1 MGEKSKKFI
10 RLIELIEP
18 YLDAAYRFI
27 LPVLEWIKKKIWLVF
42 GLILIAIF
50 TWKAIRYHYGD
61 YSFSVGQSLSIAFG
75 EMLVVSLK
83 LILVAIIA
91 FLVCWLLISILTAS
105 FNKKA
110 HLPAVKQQDEV
121 ASSYDAG
128 ESIIVESQVS
138 EDKIMD
144 STHGQ
149 QLPVNIPENFN
160 EYFMPIFTSPYQS
173 TTPDPRNS
181 LIGVEQLKKQLEQRF
196 WTQSDLA
203 KIALLLYS
211 SNVLRPQYRTSFRDW
226 VITFFKALSRDD
238 FPKKANKNNYKTIS
252 RNLQNTFSNLINF
265 YRATKDRY
273 LELE

>member
-1 MGEKSKKFI
+1 MGEKSKKLI

-18 YLDAAYRFI
+18 YLGAAYRFI
-27 LPVLEWIKKKIWLVF
+27 LPVLEWIKKKAWLIC

-75 EMLVVSLK
+75 EMLVVTLN
-83 LILVAIIA
+83 LIRVAIIA
-91 FLVCWLLISILTAS
+91 FLICWLISIFTPLL
-105 FNKKA
+105 NKKA
-110 HLPAVKQQDEV
+110 NTPAVKQQDEV
-121 ASSYDAG
+121 ASSDDAG
-128 ESIIVESQVS
+128 EPIIAKSQVT
-138 EDKIMD
+138 EGKIMD

-149 QLPVNIPENFN
+149 QLPVKIPENFN
-160 EYFMPIFTSPYQS
+160 EYFMPLFTSTYQS

-211 SNVLRPQYRTSFRDW
+211 SNVLRPQYHTFFRDW

-273 LELE
+273 LEFE